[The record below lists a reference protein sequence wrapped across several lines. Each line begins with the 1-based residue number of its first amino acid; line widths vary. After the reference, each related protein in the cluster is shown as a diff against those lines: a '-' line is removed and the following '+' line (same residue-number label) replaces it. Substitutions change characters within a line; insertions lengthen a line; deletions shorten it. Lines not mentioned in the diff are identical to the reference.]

1 MEEMRNSAQRATWK
15 VADSDTVVCVTCDTS
30 KCLARMWVL
39 PPLRVQ
45 LRSDQRRNARGSF
58 DLTEVER
65 FPNAFLLILHASFIN
80 VSSSECSQTESVSYG
95 VVRYFDPW
103 KTARINKNSD
113 LRIRPQNF
121 DKL

>member
-1 MEEMRNSAQRATWK
+1 MTLQCHLRHEETLSSHVSR
-15 VADSDTVVCVTCDTS
+15 
-30 KCLARMWVL
+30 
-39 PPLRVQ
+39 PLHFQ
-45 LRSDQRRNARGSF
+45 LRSDRRRNARSSV

-95 VVRYFDPW
+95 VVRYFDLW

-113 LRIRPQNF
+113 LSLRPRNF
-121 DKL
+121 DKMQSVVTSAARYLILTN